1 MQRGGGGDSADTP
14 HSVNDGKSPSLA
26 KGDLGGGLLK
36 NTPNSVNALNLSEN
50 SKENSQI
57 LQDDNFANAKFT
69 HPQTPSAREGALK
82 GEPSAQQGALPLANS
97 TSQNEPEIILDFF
110 AGSATTAHAVMELNS
125 QDNANRRFILV
136 QLDEK
141 IDEKKSKTAFDFCKN
156 ELKSENP
163 TIFDITK
170 ERIIRAGAK
179 IASLNSSQDLG
190 FKIYELTPSIKA
202 QDANLYNFLNQ
213 EHKNALLETF
223 RLDLGIALHIPNETV
238 NLDDYEAIRVNER
251 LFLLDTG
258 FKTKHLK
265 CLIEKIDKENFI
277 IKEVIYLNNAF
288 ESARIRELEEGLR
301 SYSNK
306 KGIKIS
312 LNARFL

>member
-1 MQRGGGGDSADTP
+1 MLVSQENLESRDISALPQSVGFANEVKQPYDNLAQNDNVDCHEPKISRNDEDGNGLDSR
-14 HSVNDGKSPSLA
+14 NDGEC
-26 KGDLGGGLLK
+26 DL
-36 NTPNSVNALNLSEN
+36 
-50 SKENSQI
+50 
-57 LQDDNFANAKFT
+57 
-69 HPQTPSAREGALK
+69 
-82 GEPSAQQGALPLANS
+82 
-97 TSQNEPEIILDFF
+97 ILDFF
-110 AGSATTAHAVMELNS
+110 AGSATTALAVMKLNS

-170 ERIIRAGAK
+170 ERIIRAEAK
-179 IASLNSSQDLG
+179 IASLNSSQDVG

-238 NLDDYEAIRVNER
+238 NLEDYEAIRVNER